1 MKMKKLLSECI
12 AFAAV
17 AGILSGS
24 ADVLAQ
30 SPTKPAPAKPMIF
43 AVLND
48 GKMIEPIGWVDKGG
62 LDAPTGGDATA
73 PELKL
78 FNTTYYKKGTSY
90 KLIFGGAVNG
100 TVTVSSSDP
109 ASDCAKNMATVGVAG
124 TKTKLGGRVMAL
136 ATNAPGAKKGAG
148 VRRLP
153 TPAERVIADNLV
165 KAEFAKQGNS
175 AAVIETRDYHN
186 LTALDVDGDGKIE
199 LVGSFWVKPD
209 EKTRNTLFF
218 IADKGSDGK
227 YRMGFG
233 KYNSI
238 KEDSV
243 MNGEISTIDGG
254 VYHELLLDVFDLDG
268 DGVSEV
274 FSYVQSFE
282 GASFNVYMRV
292 DGKWNSVFEGS
303 NYHCGF

>member
-1 MKMKKLLSECI
+1 MKIKDLLTWAFSCFVVSAVIFGSTAIAQRKTRSE
-12 AFAAV
+12 
-17 AGILSGS
+17 
-24 ADVLAQ
+24 
-30 SPTKPAPAKPMIF
+30 PPKPMIF

-48 GKMIEPIGWVDKGG
+48 GKMLEPIGWIDKGG

-73 PELKL
+73 QELKL
-78 FNTTYYKKGTSY
+78 FNTTYYKKGATY
-90 KLIFGGAVNG
+90 RLIFGGAVNG
-100 TVTVSSSDP
+100 TITVKSSDP
-109 ASDCAKNMATVGVAG
+109 TSDCAKNIATVGLSATKAKLAG
-124 TKTKLGGRVMAL
+124 KVMAL
-136 ATNAPGAKKGAG
+136 ATNAPGAKKGMG

-153 TPAERVIADNLV
+153 TPAERVLADNLV

-175 AAVIETRDYHN
+175 AEIIETRDYHN
-186 LTALDVDGDGKIE
+186 LTAIDVDGDGKIE

-209 EKTRNTLFF
+209 ATTRNTLFF
-218 IADKGSDGK
+218 IADKGPDGK
-227 YRMGFG
+227 YQMGFG

-243 MNGEISTIDGG
+243 MNGEISTVDDGI
-254 VYHELLLDVFDLDG
+254 YHELLLDVFDIDG

-282 GASFNVYMRV
+282 GAGFNVYMRS
-292 DGKWNSVFEGS
+292 DGKWDSLFEGS